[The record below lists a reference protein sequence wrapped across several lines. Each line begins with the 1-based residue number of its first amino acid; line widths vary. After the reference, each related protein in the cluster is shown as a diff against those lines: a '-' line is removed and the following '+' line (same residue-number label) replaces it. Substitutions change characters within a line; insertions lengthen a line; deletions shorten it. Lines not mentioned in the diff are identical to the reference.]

1 MLAWLN
7 RLRSLLTFLDL
18 LVGSWHVYELRGD
31 VEADEESCSEV
42 GRLRPTNVEKAS

>member
-31 VEADEESCSEV
+31 VEQMKRVAV
-42 GRLRPTNVEKAS
+42 KWGG